1 MELGTGI
8 FLAAIVISITVL
20 FIATKDRWNWKKI
33 ALVAFGLFVVAPALG
48 LLGIF
53 IHDHQTSDPAPKPT
67 TSYWGIDF
75 DASADDVVFLK
86 GQPKEKK
93 DDFWTY
99 NVDDGLYNY
108 EVLIGFKNG
117 RVNFVSALGAS
128 IPYDLRLH
136 GLGLGSPVSE
146 VVAKLG
152 APQNPKKSAVE
163 GYRVYNYEA
172 LNTFYVLA
180 EGKVTQLGI
189 SRGGGKLEGD
199 SPPERK
205 EKWREAPLVKPE
217 VAPPPS

>member
-1 MELGTGI
+1 MTLGTGI
-8 FLAAIVISITVL
+8 FLAAIVMSLTAL

-33 ALVAFGLFVVAPALG
+33 ALVALGLFVVAPALG

-53 IHDHQTSDPAPKPT
+53 VYDRQESDPAPKPT
-67 TSYWGIDF
+67 TSYWGIEF
-75 DASADDVVFLK
+75 DVSADDVVFLK

-93 DDFWTY
+93 DDTWTY

-117 RVNFVSALGAS
+117 RVTFVSALGAS

-152 APQNPKKSAVE
+152 TPQNPKKAAVE
-163 GYRVYNYEA
+163 GYRVYEYEA

-189 SRGGGKLEGD
+189 SQGNGELEGGN
-199 SPPERK
+199 PPEKRGK
-205 EKWREAPLVKPE
+205 
-217 VAPPPS
+217 